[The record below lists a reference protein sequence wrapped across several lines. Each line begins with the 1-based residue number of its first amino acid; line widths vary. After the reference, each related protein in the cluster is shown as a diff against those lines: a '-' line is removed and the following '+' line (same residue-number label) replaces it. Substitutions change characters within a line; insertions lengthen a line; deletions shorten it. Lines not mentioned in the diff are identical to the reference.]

1 MSLLAPFQF
10 IQQRGGKAAKR
21 ELVDTG
27 RTARTRGQLDLT
39 AWRESAKPPCV
50 KAARRSQKLER
61 EKKKVLCV
69 GIHPLLLLCHTA
81 RMCIHRLLN
90 ALAVAPV
97 PPRSLRSMETRRAP
111 GSRARPLRGAS
122 WRIHP
127 PEYRC
132 LLALRAAFFICSLSF
147 YFWIIFR
154 KKKKKL
160 GGGFLDRGG
169 KISCPT
175 VYNCFLLSAARQQI
189 QNKSIYFFPPLKI
202 LVLFTDVELR

>member
-132 LLALRAAFFICSLSF
+132 LLALRAAFFHLLSLILF
-147 YFWIIFR
+147 LDYFQ
-154 KKKKKL
+154 KKKKKTWRWIFGSRGENL
-160 GGGFLDRGG
+160 VSDCLQLLPSISSSAADTKQIDLFL
-169 KISCPT
+169 PT
-175 VYNCFLLSAARQQI
+175 FKNLSAV
-189 QNKSIYFFPPLKI
+189 Y
-202 LVLFTDVELR
+202 